1 MAKWGRDKWGHQNA
15 QFLTQFLQWWAFC
28 LHSLS
33 VDRGTFATLVG
44 DCTPDVSDVR
54 RCHPLVLPRRR
65 GVLPLLNLVEVGERL
80 HIYSVS
86 CLRRCVLQS
95 KTLNDCI
102 AISQLHRNFAIFQ
115 KLQRNFRILHVKLHF
130 FVSPFVPSPFGPP
143 QP

>member
-1 MAKWGRDKWGHQNA
+1 M
-15 QFLTQFLQWWAFC
+15 
-28 LHSLS
+28 S
-33 VDRGTFATLVG
+33 VDAT
-44 DCTPDVSDVR
+44 
-54 RCHPLVLPRRR
+54 PLVLTRRR

-115 KLQRNFRILHVKLHF
+115 KLQRNFRILRVNCTFSCPLLSRPHLAPPKR
-130 FVSPFVPSPFGPP
+130 GPLRAP
-143 QP
+143 ESA